1 MSLAHWAG
9 KLPTGMKKTLKS
21 NPFIL
26 KFYSWLLSF
35 SRKDYRDWQL
45 EQEPALWRPLLNTHT
60 HMFSIV
66 VPIYNPPLSFLKE
79 CVQSVLDQTYTH
91 WQLVLVND
99 ASTCPKV
106 NEYLSWLDKQYDNS
120 QLQVIFS
127 TCNQHISL
135 ASNKGIDQCS
145 GDYVLFLDHDD
156 KLAPQALNELAHEF
170 ALKPKLKWVYSD
182 EDLMTEKG
190 KRVVPH
196 FKSQWN
202 PYLLQA
208 HNYITH
214 LCAYQRDFL
223 NQLGGF
229 REGFEGAQD
238 YDLALRASR
247 ALAKDEIGHIA
258 KVLYHW
264 RIHENSTAS
273 QPGAKPY
280 THQAGKTA
288 LTEHIEALNVAAKVE
303 DGDLDNFYKV
313 TYQREDWPK
322 ATIVIPTRDNK
333 ALLKACVM
341 SVLEKTDY
349 PDFELLIM
357 DNDSQQPEA
366 IEYLTTLDQHEKVR
380 VIAHHKPFNYSEIN
394 NTAVSHAEGDVI
406 VLLNNDTEVVTPDWL
421 SEMVGLA
428 MQPDVGCVGAKLL
441 YADNTIQHAGV
452 ILGLGGYAAHS
463 HRCTP
468 HNASGYFN
476 RANLNQVLSAVTGA
490 CLAIRKETYL
500 KVNGLDEE
508 FQVAYN
514 DVDFCLKVQQAGFYN
529 VYCPHAV
536 LYHYESK
543 TRGDDHLDEE
553 KSARFDKEKQRLLEK
568 WQPQI
573 ENDPYYNPNLTRARE
588 DFSINTEKV

>member
-1 MSLAHWAG
+1 MNKLIQRLPSHW
-9 KLPTGMKKTLKS
+9 KKNLKK
-21 NPFIL
+21 NRVIL
-26 KFYSWLLSF
+26 GAYQRLLNF
-35 SRKDYRDWQL
+35 TRKDYRYWIKHIEPQL
-45 EQEPALWRPLLNTHT
+45 WSAQSEREDIC
-60 HMFSIV
+60 FSIV
-66 VPIYNPPLSFLKE
+66 VPVYNPPIKFLKA
-79 CVQSVLDQTYTH
+79 CVESVFAQNYSN

-106 NEYLSWLDKQYDNS
+106 NEYLARLGEEYTDDK
-120 QLQVIFS
+120 LQVIFC
-127 TCNQHISL
+127 TRNQHISV
-135 ASNKGIDQCS
+135 ASNKGIEQCC
-145 GDYVLFLDHDD
+145 GEFVLFLDHDD
-156 KLAPQALNELAHEF
+156 LFAPQALNEFAISLADNPQQE
-170 ALKPKLKWVYSD
+170 LIYSD

-190 KRVVPH
+190 NRVTPH
-196 FKSQWN
+196 YKSQWN

-208 HNYITH
+208 HNYVTH
-214 LCAYQRDFL
+214 LCAYRRERLVD
-223 NQLGGF
+223 LGGF
-229 REGFEGAQD
+229 RAGYEGAQD

-247 ALAKDEIGHIA
+247 EISADKIGHIP

-264 RIHENSTAS
+264 RMHSGSTAS
-273 QPGAKPY
+273 QASVKPY
-280 THQAGKTA
+280 SHKAGKQA
-288 LTEHIEALNVAAKVE
+288 LSEHIEALGISATVE

-313 TYQREDWPK
+313 TYQRDVWPK
-322 ATIVIPTRDNK
+322 ATIIIPTRDNK

-349 PDFELLIM
+349 PDFEILVM
-357 DNDSQQPEA
+357 DNQSQEPDA
-366 IEYLTTLDQHEKVR
+366 VEYLTTLSHHEKVW
-380 VIAHHKPFNYSEIN
+380 VIKHNKPFNYSEIN
-394 NTAVSHAEGDVI
+394 NEAVELAGGEVV

-421 SEMVGLA
+421 TEMVGLA

-476 RANLNQVLSAVTGA
+476 RTNLNQVLSAVTGA

-543 TRGDDHLDEE
+543 TRGDDHLDE
-553 KSARFDKEKQRLLEK
+553 KKTARFDKEKQRLLEK